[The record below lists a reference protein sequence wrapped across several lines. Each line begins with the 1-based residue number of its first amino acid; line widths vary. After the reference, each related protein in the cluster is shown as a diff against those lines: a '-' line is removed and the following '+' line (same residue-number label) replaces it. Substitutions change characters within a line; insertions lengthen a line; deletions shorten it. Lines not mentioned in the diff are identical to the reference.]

1 MADDWI
7 GAIGL
12 KKGALRD
19 ELGVKKGKKIPKT
32 LLQGK
37 KKELEAKSKEG
48 DLSKK
53 ELRLLRR
60 INLAITF
67 SKMKK

>member
-1 MADDWI
+1 MADNWI
-7 GAIGL
+7 GEIGL

-19 ELGVKKGKKIPKT
+19 ELGVKKGEKIPKT
-32 LLQGK
+32 LLQDK
-37 KKELEAKSKEG
+37 KKALEAKSKEG